1 MYAQA
6 IKMNAENKINATNT
20 WSLQLIDNMDA
31 IIALAL
37 PSPSKA
43 NSSSSAPSSSSDSS
57 LPAFAQRSDHSESA
71 SLVNFQKASCTL
83 DASVKIYGY
92 RVDDVHST
100 GYKVLANLNR
110 TDGGDDS
117 DKEDGGEN
125 DEDGEKRKAKKRA
138 NRNVQ
143 TLESNYKNLN
153 MSR

>member
-1 MYAQA
+1 
-6 IKMNAENKINATNT
+6 
-20 WSLQLIDNMDA
+20 MDA
-31 IIALAL
+31 IIAPAL

-43 NSSSSAPSSSSDSS
+43 NSSSSAPSDSS
-57 LPAFAQRSDHSESA
+57 LPAFARQSDPSESA

-92 RVDDVHST
+92 RVDDVHSA

-117 DKEDGGEN
+117 DKEGEGDD
-125 DEDGEKRKAKKRA
+125 DEDGEKRKAKRRA

-143 TLESNYKNLN
+143 TLEGNFKNLN